1 MIRLYLPGTW
11 VVLIMLL
18 CCAQIER
25 VELLTLAQAANAA
38 LWTLQAYSKA
48 VSTLAHRCRPHAEVI
63 LRSC

>member
-1 MIRLYLPGTW
+1 MLLL
-11 VVLIMLL
+11 LIVLL

-48 VSTLAHRCRPHAEVI
+48 VSTLAYRC
-63 LRSC
+63 